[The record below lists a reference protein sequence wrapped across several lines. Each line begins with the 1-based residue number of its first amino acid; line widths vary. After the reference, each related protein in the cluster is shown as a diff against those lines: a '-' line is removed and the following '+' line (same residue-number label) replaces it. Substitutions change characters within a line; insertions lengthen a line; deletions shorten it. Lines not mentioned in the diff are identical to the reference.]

1 VIKPLMDQEAD
12 APENDAAQ
20 NGAKADPSSTN
31 STAEANSR
39 YSQDSEYTPY
49 AKREGLYQRG
59 WEGYLSLL
67 TRYWQ
72 PYLQGRTTFDDAIA
86 HMVSAL

>member
-1 VIKPLMDQEAD
+1 VGNNASQ
-12 APENDAAQ
+12 
-20 NGAKADPSSTN
+20 GGRGSSG
-31 STAEANSR
+31 
-39 YSQDSEYTPY
+39 DGDYTPY

-59 WEGYLSLL
+59 WENYLQIL

-72 PYLQGRTTFDDAIA
+72 PYLEGHVPFDDAIA